1 MNPCVFTTQFGVWLR
16 AATDRSPN
24 DLICF
29 RSAKRWATAAK
40 LLRRHGSLP
49 ILFRQQ
55 DDPYPILSCR
65 FVGELVE
72 IQFPERFDS
81 DAQRRTWLDER
92 LWLQRHT
99 IQNDW
104 RSDQFPTWESQFK
117 AWEIDDFMNSK
128 TWYIVRGLREIVPL
142 PLPRLHKLDRDHPLA
157 ANYVRGYALCHYPAG
172 EILMVPN
179 AEAAI

>member
-16 AATDRSPN
+16 EASVRPPT

-55 DDPYPILSCR
+55 DDSDPILACR

-72 IQFPERFDS
+72 IQFPERFDN
-81 DAQRRTWLDER
+81 DARRLTWLDEK
-92 LWLQRHT
+92 LWLQRDT
-99 IQNDW
+99 IRTDW
-104 RSDQFPTWESQFK
+104 RDDRFPTWESQFK
-117 AWEIDDFMNSK
+117 AWEIDDFMRSK
-128 TWYIVRGLREIVPL
+128 SWYIARGLREIVPL
-142 PLPRLHKLDRDHPLA
+142 PLSRLHKLKDNDPLA
-157 ANYVRGYALCHYPAG
+157 DNYVRGYALCHYPAD
-172 EILMVPN
+172 EILSVPVLPV
-179 AEAAI
+179 AV